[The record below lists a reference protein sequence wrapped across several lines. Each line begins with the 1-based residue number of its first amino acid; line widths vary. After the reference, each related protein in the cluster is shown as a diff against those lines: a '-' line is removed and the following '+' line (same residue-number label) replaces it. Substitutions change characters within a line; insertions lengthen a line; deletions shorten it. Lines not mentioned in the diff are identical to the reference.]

1 MCKEY
6 KIVGSDLVDLKVN
19 QIQLLE
25 TIYIPINKKFSFE
38 MKWLKFKTE
47 WLGLIADQT

>member
-1 MCKEY
+1 MFKEIQCKIEVMCKEC

-19 QIQLLE
+19 QIQLLK

-38 MKWLKFKTE
+38 MK
-47 WLGLIADQT
+47 

>member
-1 MCKEY
+1 MFKKIQCKIEVMCKEY

-38 MKWLKFKTE
+38 MK
-47 WLGLIADQT
+47 